1 MTSKD
6 IDFKQVVATLK
17 EKEEFSRKIAFFG
30 VNPTAAEYLELLAE
44 EVAQGAQQK
53 VTLVNTAGM
62 DEQGFVFVAP
72 QKDTSFDFR
81 TGKAVRTSQGVRKRT
96 LYFQPEIINQP
107 DLNKVSWKE
116 VDEVYDFSYG
126 GFSPAQQALRH
137 MQKGGSRLSVCIGTY
152 PEAVYEKDGKKISL
166 GLTQD
171 SFEDMSNMRFLI
183 RDALLNGIGEVL
195 VSYPEEWAKEGSISF
210 IRQAGNRVGVEYCF
224 SDSVLEDDI
233 AVSGGSFLL
242 KQVDS
247 FLKSMSFEMPS
258 PEDLKKR
265 TFRVYEVSSDFS
277 FEQSLWKARHY
288 LSINESAVVD
298 TSKFYRVREE
308 CALYLPSEKIDI
320 SGFYGKNV
328 SVALP
333 LPKEAFEDS
342 QEGSSALG
350 VGVKGFFNKDSI
362 EKPKIIHEYLEA
374 GADFVFFYPLAYLQP
389 PVFYIKDPTDSSK
402 VIEEKWIIERDK
414 EVRAERKVIPLER
427 IKEKRRLLERK
438 AQALDKNL
446 PPTLDE
452 KEWEESLEE
461 ENSFEKAFTKG
472 KSFFDSGNVFGKNT
486 DSDKEKASLR
496 ETVGTLEKNNLGG
509 EQSGKDKVFQ
519 ETDNTRFF
527 EFPLY
532 EKGKNRDR

>member
-6 IDFKQVVATLK
+6 IDFEQASAALK

-30 VNPTAAEYLELLAE
+30 INSTAVEYLEFLAE

-53 VTLVNTAGM
+53 VTLINTAGM

-126 GFSPAQQALRH
+126 GFSPAQRALQH
-137 MQKGGSRLSVCIGTY
+137 MERGGSYLNVCIGTY

-166 GLTQD
+166 GLTED
-171 SFEDMSNMRFLI
+171 TFEDMGNLRFLI
-183 RDALLNGIGEVL
+183 RDALLSGIGEVL

-210 IRQAGNRVGVEYCF
+210 IRQAGNKVGVEYCF
-224 SDSVLEDDI
+224 SDPVLEDDI

-242 KQVDS
+242 NQVDS

-265 TFRVYEVSSDFS
+265 SFRVYEVSSDFS

-298 TSKFYRVREE
+298 TSKFYRVKEE
-308 CALYLPSEKIDI
+308 CALYLPSEKIDV

-328 SVALP
+328 SAELP
-333 LPKEAFEDS
+333 LPKEAFEDF

-389 PVFYIKDPTDSSK
+389 PVS
-402 VIEEKWIIERDK
+402 
-414 EVRAERKVIPLER
+414 
-427 IKEKRRLLERK
+427 
-438 AQALDKNL
+438 
-446 PPTLDE
+446 
-452 KEWEESLEE
+452 
-461 ENSFEKAFTKG
+461 
-472 KSFFDSGNVFGKNT
+472 
-486 DSDKEKASLR
+486 
-496 ETVGTLEKNNLGG
+496 
-509 EQSGKDKVFQ
+509 VFQ
-519 ETDNTRFF
+519 VFRPQIDSFQDKY
-527 EFPLY
+527 LI
-532 EKGKNRDR
+532 